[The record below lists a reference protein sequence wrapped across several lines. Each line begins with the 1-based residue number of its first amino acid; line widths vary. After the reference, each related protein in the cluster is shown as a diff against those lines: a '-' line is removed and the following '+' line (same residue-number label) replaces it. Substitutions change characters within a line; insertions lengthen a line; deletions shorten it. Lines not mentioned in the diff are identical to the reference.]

1 MDRIAPL
8 GYPVIKAGACLFR
21 VEIGPRPPFG
31 DIQTEILQKNTPGFV
46 GVGVVKLLHVVMQL
60 LEYKISDVATG
71 NGSKFLA
78 HLFRESIFDVG
89 FPRCQRH
96 HQACA

>member
-1 MDRIAPL
+1 M
-8 GYPVIKAGACLFR
+8 
-21 VEIGPRPPFG
+21 
-31 DIQTEILQKNTPGFV
+31 
-46 GVGVVKLLHVVMQL
+46 LHVVMQL

-89 FPRCQRH
+89 FPRCQCH
-96 HQACA
+96 HQACAFKNLCIGRWWIGVESVEMCQ